1 MDEGAIHL
9 FVEVQV
15 KGVERAIGI
24 AEARLLEPSCDEAVL
39 SADEFIADQGRHQV
53 DGGLLLG
60 LGLAQARLEDVG
72 HAGEAELAERVI
84 EFDEIPAGSPVWRSM
99 RSR

>member
-15 KGVERAIGI
+15 NGVERAIGL

-39 SADEFIADQGRHQV
+39 SADECIADQGRHQV

-60 LGLAQARLEDVG
+60 LGLAQARLEALLHEYPVG
-72 HAGEAELAERVI
+72 VGRFGPH
-84 EFDEIPAGSPVWRSM
+84 FS
-99 RSR
+99 